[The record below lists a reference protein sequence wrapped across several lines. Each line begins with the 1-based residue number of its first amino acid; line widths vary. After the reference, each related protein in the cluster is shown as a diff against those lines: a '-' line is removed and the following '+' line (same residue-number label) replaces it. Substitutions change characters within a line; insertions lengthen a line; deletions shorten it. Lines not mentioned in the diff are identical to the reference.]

1 MTLISKIA
9 ASFALIWLCHSFAL
23 PLCAHAKE
31 PENARKSP
39 DVSHQIRQ
47 SEPASGTASGGN
59 HLTADEVRAQ
69 LSVIR
74 RSETADANNQHN
86 LRVIDN
92 VLGKAFEILGLALGV
107 AIIVSSVIEQRGKKE
122 EVASIV
128 AGTILIMLAL
138 IAPLAVHALCE
149 QLAHGIFR

>member
-1 MTLISKIA
+1 MTLFLKIA
-9 ASFALIWLCHSFAL
+9 VSLVIIWLCLSFAL
-23 PLCAHAKE
+23 PLCAHAAE
-31 PENARKSP
+31 PENARQSP

-47 SEPASGTASGGN
+47 SKPVPGTASGGN

-86 LRVIDN
+86 LRIIDN

-122 EVASIV
+122 EIASIV
-128 AGTILIMLAL
+128 SGTVLIMLAL
-138 IAPLAVHALCE
+138 LAPVAIHALCE